1 MSSLTYLIAMS
12 LDGFIAGPHGEIDQF
27 NPDPAT
33 LQALVKA
40 FPETMPT
47 PARSALGIEGP
58 NRRFDTVVMGRATY
72 RVGADQGLASPYAHL
87 RQYVVSTSMEA
98 PADSNIE
105 MVRGEPEALVRQL
118 KARGG
123 TGIWLCGGGKLAG
136 ALASEI
142 DEIIVKRHPTILGKG
157 IPMMDGA
164 FEVRHFLLVERTS
177 AGDLSIEH
185 YRRR

>member
-1 MSSLTYLIAMS
+1 MTALTYLIAAS
-12 LDGFIAGPHGEIDQF
+12 LDGFIAGPRGETDPF

-40 FPETMPT
+40 FPETLPT
-47 PARSALGIEGP
+47 PARNALGIDAA

-87 RQYVVSTSMEA
+87 QQYVVTTSMDA
-98 PADSNIE
+98 PATSGIE
-105 MVRGEPEALVRQL
+105 VVRREPEALVRQL

-123 TGIWLCGGGKLAG
+123 LGIWLCGGGKLAG
-136 ALASEI
+136 ALANEI
-142 DEIIVKRHPTILGKG
+142 DEIIVKRHPTLLGKG

-164 FEVRHFLLVERTS
+164 FDVRHFQLVERSTV
-177 AGDLSIEH
+177 GDLAIEH